1 MNYMQIQGTRD
12 MVYAQE
18 NTNQSLSGKK
28 NHRSAYDRRAGN
40 DRRSYLFQDYDGIE
54 KRHSIERRVV
64 IKEKR
69 SGWIRD
75 TKWSSVNLEL
85 LR

>member
-1 MNYMQIQGTRD
+1 MEQALERTHQNLSRKIQRT
-12 MVYAQE
+12 AF
-18 NTNQSLSGKK
+18 
-28 NHRSAYDRRAGN
+28 DRRAGN
-40 DRRSYLFQDYDGIE
+40 DRRSHLFQNYDGIE